1 MSEKKRAALCVT
13 ATILGLLV
21 VFTLF
26 VVYYTDKV
34 ERDNAWLYDFSDVD
48 PFSQPATE
56 DMLNINEVD
65 FDTLSRTDSVG
76 RKAARDIISYREQI
90 GGYSSMSQLNDIPS
104 VDYIMY
110 CELCEHF
117 YIGDYKGVQTN
128 QSDDE
133 KININTASKRELMSV
148 DGITEEIASDII
160 RYREMYG
167 DFVALNE
174 LTQVS
179 SMTSRLYG
187 RIADKLTV

>member
-48 PFSQPATE
+48 PFSQPVTE